1 MATWL
6 RQSTAIDIPIGP
18 FVDQTDGFTAETGL
32 TLAQADI
39 RLKKNAGAWAQK
51 NQSSSATHEENG
63 WYEASLDTTDTNT
76 LGILIVA
83 VNESGALPVWH
94 EFLVLPAN
102 VYDALISGSGVGVRA
117 DVQGWLGTAPATPTV
132 NGVPEVDITHLGGAA
147 QSATDL
153 KDFADDGYDPATNKV
168 QGVVLVDTLTTY
180 TGNTPQTGDS
190 FARIGATGSGLTSL
204 ASQASVNVIDDFLD
218 TEIAAI
224 LAAVDTE
231 IASIISTLGTPA
243 GASVSADIAAIEA
256 QTDDIGAAGA
266 GLTAVPWNAA
276 WDAEV
281 QSEVDDALIAQRL
294 DELLNADSDIDG
306 AAPPTV
312 GSVFHE
318 VLSKT
323 AGSFTYDQTTDSLE
337 AIRDKETDIE
347 TDTQDIQGRL
357 PAALVGGRIDA
368 HVGSM
373 AAAVI
378 AAATFAASAIDN
390 NAIATGAISSGKI
403 AAGAITA
410 GKFAAGAIDAAAI
423 GTDAIDADALAANAV
438 AEIQAGLATSAA
450 IAAIQADTDDIQ
462 TRLPAALVGGRIDSS
477 VGAMAAGV
485 VTAAAVATGAVDADA
500 LSTDAAEEIA
510 DAILGRNLAG
520 GSNGGRDI
528 RSALRVLRNRRA
540 IAAGTLTVRQEDDV
554 AVAWTAAVTTAAGN
568 PITDV
573 DPA

>member
-6 RQSTAIDIPIGP
+6 KQSTAVDIGIGP

-51 NQSSSATHEENG
+51 NQVSSATHEENG
-63 WYEASLDTTDTNT
+63 WYEVSLDTTDTNT

-102 VYDALISGSGVGVRA
+102 VYDALISGTGVGVRA

-132 NGVPEVDITHLGGAA
+132 NGVPEVDITHIGGAA

-231 IASIISTLGTPA
+231 IASIISTIGTPS
-243 GASVSADIAAIEA
+243 GASVSADIAVIEA
-256 QTDDIGAAGA
+256 QTDDIGVAGA

-276 WDAEV
+276 WDTEV
-281 QSEVDDALIAQRL
+281 QSEVDDALVVQRL

-318 VLSKT
+318 LMSKT
-323 AGSFTYDQTTDSLE
+323 AGSFTFDQTTDSNE
-337 AIRDKETDIE
+337 ALRDNLATAAALATVQADTD
-347 TDTQDIQGRL
+347 DIQTRV
-357 PAALVGGRIDA
+357 PAALVGGRIDSSIGA
-368 HVGSM
+368 M
-373 AAAVI
+373 AAGVV
-378 AAATFAASAIDN
+378 T
-390 NAIATGAISSGKI
+390 
-403 AAGAITA
+403 
-410 GKFAAGAIDAAAI
+410 AAAI
-423 GTDAIDADALAANAV
+423 ATDAIDSDAIAASAV
-438 AEIQAGLATSAA
+438 TKIQSGLATSAA
-450 IAAIQADTDDIQ
+450 LATVQADTDDIQ
-462 TRLPAALVGGRIDSS
+462 TRLPAALVGGRMDSS
-477 VGAMAAGV
+477 TGAMAAGV
-485 VTAAAVATGAVDADA
+485 VTATAVATGAVDADA
-500 LSTDAAEEIA
+500 LATDAAEEIA